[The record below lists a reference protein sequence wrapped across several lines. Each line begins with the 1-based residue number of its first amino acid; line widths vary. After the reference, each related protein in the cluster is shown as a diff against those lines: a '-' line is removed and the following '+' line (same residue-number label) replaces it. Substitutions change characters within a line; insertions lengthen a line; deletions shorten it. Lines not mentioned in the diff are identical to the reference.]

1 MRVRSFMDPFLVGAI
16 AIAVVLIITVVVM
29 SGWFNHRDRK

>member
-1 MRVRSFMDPFLVGAI
+1 MDAFTLGAI
-16 AIAVVLIITVVVM
+16 VIAVVLIITVVVM

>member
-1 MRVRSFMDPFLVGAI
+1 MDSFLVGAI

>member
-1 MRVRSFMDPFLVGAI
+1 MDPFLVGAI

-29 SGWFNHRDRK
+29 SGGFNHRDRK